1 MGPATEPHLPA
12 SGQLVPDP
20 EEVASLVASL
30 VASDWPTTEEE
41 RVAWFDRHGLD
52 VADAERGW
60 GEDGG
65 DSYVARGPARW
76 GSPRSGWHVFR
87 DEFVGVSWFLWA
99 GGPQDAVGVAAH
111 RLREAFTT
119 LAGEPEDR
127 VELADGSGRFTAFWQ
142 VDGRSIDLYL
152 HGGAVVGGHR
162 VEEPVVQL
170 QVDHVERARLADDAA
185 GNGMGGVTLQI
196 GGQPREALL
205 RALAEAGVALNE
217 HAETLLAHP
226 EFDAPEARDVVV
238 AMQRVEELGLPE
250 GGTLAEVIGAARD
263 LGLEPCPLIAGP
275 YLRLAKMGQPEAP
288 DPVLSAGRAP
298 TGAILVVSEP
308 ISQDVEVPK
317 GFYLRVVDGQRWL
330 RGYRSDD
337 TYAYGPEQV
346 VALALRQPV
355 P

>member
-60 GEDGG
+60 G
-65 DSYVARGPARW
+65 
-76 GSPRSGWHVFR
+76 
-87 DEFVGVSWFLWA
+87 
-99 GGPQDAVGVAAH
+99 
-111 RLREAFTT
+111 
-119 LAGEPEDR
+119 
-127 VELADGSGRFTAFWQ
+127 
-142 VDGRSIDLYL
+142 
-152 HGGAVVGGHR
+152 
-162 VEEPVVQL
+162 
-170 QVDHVERARLADDAA
+170 ADDAA
-185 GNGMGGVTLQI
+185 VNGMGGVMLQI

-275 YLRLAKMGQPEAP
+275 YLRLTKMGQPEAP